1 MSIWRYFVDYGNVI
15 SAPTG
20 TSTSLP
26 QSASLPALLCCRL
39 PQFSSRQCVKV
50 IGGFPLLLLLLLLPS
65 LLLFQVI
72 KFVIG
77 KVEAAGGV
85 ENRMNGG
92 QRFWVCKPL

>member
-1 MSIWRYFVDYGNVI
+1 
-15 SAPTG
+15 
-20 TSTSLP
+20 
-26 QSASLPALLCCRL
+26 
-39 PQFSSRQCVKV
+39 VKV